1 MELIVVRGTP
11 QEICEAFP
19 NLEDLLAGAAVLA
32 PARQGPGD
40 VEGGRVSVTAI
51 PPFLREYIAAR
62 SRPPV
67 RPLVEKLTAM
77 LAEDGAVF
85 EIGTSQQS
93 EDGKNRYFMVYPV
106 GPRLLGA
113 AAYVHP
119 SNGRV
124 DFRLSDSD
132 LTDEDRAE
140 GATPRTVA
148 GGHPYAVTLRL
159 SSEAHVD
166 VARRLAA
173 RALEVVSTG
182 G

>member
-11 QEICEAFP
+11 QEIRDAFP
-19 NLEDLLAGAAVLA
+19 GLEELLGGSALVAVSPRTHPEQQAEAAV
-32 PARQGPGD
+32 G
-40 VEGGRVSVTAI
+40 V
-51 PPFLREYIAAR
+51 PPHLHQYIAGR

-67 RPLVEKLTAM
+67 RPLVERLVAA
-77 LAEDGAVF
+77 LADDGAVF
-85 EIGTSQQS
+85 EIGSSQQS
-93 EDGKNRYFMVYPV
+93 NDGLNRYFMVYPA

-132 LTDEDRAE
+132 LTDEDRSA
-140 GATPRTVA
+140 GAGPRTVA

-159 SSEAHVD
+159 SSEADVE
-166 VARRLAA
+166 VARRLAV
-173 RALEVVSTG
+173 RALRVVTSG
-182 G
+182 A